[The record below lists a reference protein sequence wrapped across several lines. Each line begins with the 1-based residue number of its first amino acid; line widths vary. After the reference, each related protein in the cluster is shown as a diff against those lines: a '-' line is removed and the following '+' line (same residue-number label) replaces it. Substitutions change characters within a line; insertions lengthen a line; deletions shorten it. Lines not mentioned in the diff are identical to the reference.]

1 VHAPIVLHARE
12 KREKK
17 ENMHREVERAINKIG
32 LIISNI
38 LDLLSQTEK
47 VSGELAG

>member
-12 KREKK
+12 KRERK
-17 ENMHREVERAINKIG
+17 ENMHWEIEGINKIDF
-32 LIISNI
+32 IISNI